1 MAHWQSLSAYLT
13 TIAIILLALAWVESA
28 SAQSAFYK
36 GKTITIVQGRAPGGQ
51 GDIRVRALL
60 PILQKN
66 IPGNLAIVSEYWT
79 AAVGARRPTIC
90 FEW

>member
-36 GKTITIVQGRAPGGQ
+36 GKTIRSATLLSFRAQ
-51 GDIRVRALL
+51 V
-60 PILQKN
+60 KN
-66 IPGNLAIVSEYWT
+66 LSLRYDS
-79 AAVGARRPTIC
+79 
-90 FEW
+90 